1 MSWFLKQD
9 ILQYIKTHPWL
20 TVPSEDTSSKEFVAK
35 YRPPHQRASTLPG
48 DFLPL
53 CEPASLSEK
62 WVINS

>member
-35 YRPPHQRASTLPG
+35 YRKKTAWTASEL
-48 DFLPL
+48 
-53 CEPASLSEK
+53 
-62 WVINS
+62 NSAF